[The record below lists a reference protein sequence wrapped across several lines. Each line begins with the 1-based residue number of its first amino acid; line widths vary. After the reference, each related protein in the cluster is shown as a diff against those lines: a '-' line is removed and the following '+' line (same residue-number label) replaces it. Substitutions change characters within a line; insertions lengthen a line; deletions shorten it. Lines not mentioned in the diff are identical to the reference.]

1 MPQNLTRDCLSV
13 HDQQVLDSIFNP
25 LAMTSSVVQ
34 AIEPEANAEL
44 LDIEENS
51 AEVQQS
57 RALEISAIKLAE
69 EGQLSK
75 ALQTF
80 EQALNVAPTRASIYN
95 NRAQALRLAG
105 RDEDAL
111 ADLNKAIELCIKTP
125 RTKCTALCQ
134 RGVLYRKQSNL
145 DAARKDFEEAAQLG
159 SSFAKTQLV
168 EINPFAALCNQMLRQ
183 AFDQL
188 K

>member
-57 RALEISAIKLAE
+57 KALEISAIKLAE

-75 ALQTF
+75 ALQAF

-105 RDEDAL
+105 RDEGECL
-111 ADLNKAIELCIKTP
+111 AELSRFVSYC
-125 RTKCTALCQ
+125 
-134 RGVLYRKQSNL
+134 
-145 DAARKDFEEAAQLG
+145 
-159 SSFAKTQLV
+159 
-168 EINPFAALCNQMLRQ
+168 
-183 AFDQL
+183 
-188 K
+188 